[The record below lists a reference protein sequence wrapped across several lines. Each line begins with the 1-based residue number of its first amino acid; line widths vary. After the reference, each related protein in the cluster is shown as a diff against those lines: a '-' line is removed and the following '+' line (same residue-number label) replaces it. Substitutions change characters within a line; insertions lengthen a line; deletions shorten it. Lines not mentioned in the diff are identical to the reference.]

1 MAIFKNTEQSKLL
14 NMVAMRDE
22 LEKGYSNKIS
32 EKLIEH
38 EVQQNKKIEQISDR
52 CEMIALD
59 CLRIKS
65 YLDSCNEDHDKQVK
79 ALRKEIKQ
87 TKVLLLVLMFIM
99 TLGIYLK

>member
-1 MAIFKNTEQSKLL
+1 MAIFNNTEQSKLL

-38 EVQQNKKIEQISDR
+38 EVQQNKKIEEVSDR

-65 YLDSCNEDHDKQVK
+65 YLDSCTKDHDKEVK
-79 ALRKEIKQ
+79 ALNKEIKQ
-87 TKVLLLVLMFIM
+87 TKVLILVVMFIM
-99 TLGIYLK
+99 TLGILIK